1 MSNIR
6 KYIHAVKHVK
16 SLQRTCIAAENVKIW
31 EKTCNMLTLLKYAK
45 NAAKC
50 QICGDRIFRVFSD
63 MPIITKCFR
72 NLTKN

>member
-31 EKTCNMLTLLKYAK
+31 EKNMQHAQFTEICEK

-50 QICGDRIFRVFSD
+50 QICGNRIFTVF
-63 MPIITKCFR
+63 
-72 NLTKN
+72 LTCL